1 MPTEDRNHHSPSGRG
16 GRESPV
22 VSDEVLRRSQFAQL
36 IRQVPVMTS
45 VSALNALLILVYL
58 GGSSPTPAM
67 VAWTLAIVVP
77 SLWSLMRWVRARR
90 RMAWKDRPVSARTMR
105 HAMFWNVAMGT
116 FWGATGFIFFP
127 HSDVVGHV
135 LVAFVVGG
143 MMAGMVVTLYPM
155 PRNLFVFGFLS
166 IVPTAGLL
174 LVQQTALERGM
185 GILLFIFAGALA
197 AVVRLAYRH
206 FKTSLAIRTALS
218 EARDL
223 LHDAIAR
230 SGEAFAI
237 FDADG
242 QIVVAN
248 DLFSELFPEGVVP
261 AAPMG
266 EPVVERLPD
275 GRWVKGTTSRMK
287 SGGSVSAYADI
298 TELKEQEAQL
308 IEARHAAESAS
319 RAKSQFLAVMSH
331 ELRTPLNSIIGF
343 AELIADTEA
352 EMEEE
357 TVREYA
363 RYILKSGCHLLGLIS
378 DILDLTRLD
387 SGKAVQ
393 QDESLDLAVI
403 VADVVAQMR
412 PEAARA
418 GLELELGSLDDVT
431 IRADARSVRQILFNL
446 IANAIKFT
454 ERGGHIRVS
463 LGVAGETVELVVED
477 SGIGISGDDMEQ
489 IFEPF
494 RQVESGLSREGGGIG
509 LGLALVRKLAE
520 AQGGSVSV
528 ESALGEGS
536 RFTVRLPTVAHRQN
550 GVGNLAPA

>member
-1 MPTEDRNHHSPSGRG
+1 MLTGIRDHHGPSGG
-16 GRESPV
+16 DGRDTPV
-22 VSDEVLRRSQFAQL
+22 VPDGELRKAQFAQL

-45 VSALNALLILVYL
+45 VSALNAVLVLLLL
-58 GGSSPTPAM
+58 GGTAPAAAM
-67 VAWTLAIVVP
+67 IAWALAIAVP
-77 SLWSLMRWVRARR
+77 SLWSLLRWARARR
-90 RMAWKDRPVSARTMR
+90 RMVWKDRPVSARTMR
-105 HAMFWNVAMGT
+105 HAIFWNVAMGA

-127 HSDVVGHV
+127 HTDVVGHV

-143 MMAGMVVTLYPM
+143 MMAGMVATLYPL
-155 PRNLFVFGFLS
+155 PRNLLVFGLLS
-166 IVPTAGLL
+166 ILPTAGLL
-174 LVQQTALERGM
+174 LVQETAIERGM
-185 GILLFIFAGALA
+185 GILLLIFGGALA

-206 FKTSLAIRTALS
+206 FRMSLAIRKALS
-218 EARDL
+218 DARDL

-248 DLFSELFPEGVVP
+248 DLFGELFPEGGVP
-261 AAPMG
+261 AAATG
-266 EPVVERLPD
+266 EPVVERLPS
-275 GRWVKGTTSRMK
+275 GHWVKGTTSRIGG
-287 SGGSVSAYADI
+287 GGSVSVYADI
-298 TELKEQEAQL
+298 TALKEQEAQL

-343 AELIADTEA
+343 AELLADRDA

-357 TVREYA
+357 KVREYA
-363 RYILKSGCHLLGLIS
+363 DYILKSGCHLLGLIS
-378 DILDLTRLD
+378 DILDLTRLE
-387 SGKAVQ
+387 SGTRARTG
-393 QDESLDLAVI
+393 EILDLGTI

-418 GLELELGSLDDVT
+418 GIALALEISDDAT

-446 IANAIKFT
+446 IANAVKFT
-454 ERGGHIRVS
+454 GRDGHIHVRQR
-463 LGVAGETVELVVED
+463 LAGESVELVVED
-477 SGIGISGDDMEQ
+477 DGIGIACDDLET

-494 RQVESGLSREGGGIG
+494 KQVESGLAREGGGIG

-520 AQGGSVSV
+520 LQGGSVSL
-528 ESALGEGS
+528 ESTLGEGS
-536 RFTVRLPTVAHRQN
+536 RFIVRLP
-550 GVGNLAPA
+550 LARHVQSGADSMASA